1 MDKKREKIVR
11 SIINDLRDLELS
23 FNSYL
28 DDSGYTYLIDNILE
42 GKIRALKYYLNYLNM
57 TTISKELDN
66 ITFESGNAV
75 VTLEVL
81 RNFILNEVE
90 LELEFHSQ
98 TN

>member
-11 SIINDLRDLELS
+11 GLIKDLRDLDLN

-28 DDSGYTYLIDNILE
+28 DDSGYADLMDSIIE

-57 TTISKELDN
+57 TIVSKEIDN
-66 ITFESGNAV
+66 ITFESGKAV
-75 VTLEVL
+75 INLEIL

-90 LELEFHSQ
+90 LELVFQQE
-98 TN
+98 TK